1 MRYFKKIEGDNVFL
15 SPVNVDDFEVYTKWI
30 NDLTT
35 SSCLGNS
42 SVIYSLVSEKELL
55 DGMVKNGYNFA
66 IVLKEGEKLLGNASI
81 SNIKQIHRTAE
92 VGLFIGDEENRGKGY
107 GTEALELLLCYG
119 FKILN
124 LNNIM
129 LKVFS
134 FNTRAIKSYQKVGF
148 KQFGKRTNSYFLNGT
163 YHDEIYMEILATHFD
178 SKKLDEK
185 INDEIHGPR
194 GSVVCQI

>member
-1 MRYFKKIEGDNVFL
+1 MKLRYFKKIEGDNVFL
-15 SPVNVDDFEVYTKWI
+15 SPMNGDDFEVYTKWI

-42 SVIYSLVSEKELL
+42 SVIYSLAKEKELL
-55 DGMVKNGYNFA
+55 EGMVKNGHNFA

-134 FNTRAIKSYQKVGF
+134 FNTRAIKSYEKVGF
-148 KQFGKRTNSYFLNGT
+148 KEFGKRTNSYFLNGT
-163 YHDEIYMEILATHFD
+163 YHDEIYMEILATQFD

-185 INDEIHGPR
+185 LPKDNR
-194 GSVVCQI
+194 